1 MGCSGSKG
9 GAGAGGGS
17 SESKGPAED
26 KVVVALKSKR
36 RGIFTSTRI
45 DGNHTY
51 VKKTFPKSPQ
61 ARQIIA
67 RALKNH
73 FLFANL
79 RPDEANEVID
89 AMRQRVVNAG
99 TVVIKQ
105 GACHVAR
112 WNRSW
117 CGTLPSLRANV
128 ICGLAHPLTHPR

>member
-1 MGCSGSKG
+1 MGCSGSKTRSET
-9 GAGAGGGS
+9 GAAG
-17 SESKGPAED
+17 ESKGPAED

-45 DGNHTY
+45 DTGTAY
-51 VKKTFPKSPQ
+51 VKKTFNKSPQ

-79 RPDEANEVID
+79 RPEEAAEVID
-89 AMRQRVVNAG
+89 AMRQRIVNAG

-105 GACHVAR
+105 GAWTRAIR
-112 WNRSW
+112 D
-117 CGTLPSLRANV
+117 TLSAPLAGVLPQRAIPS
-128 ICGLAHPLTHPR
+128 